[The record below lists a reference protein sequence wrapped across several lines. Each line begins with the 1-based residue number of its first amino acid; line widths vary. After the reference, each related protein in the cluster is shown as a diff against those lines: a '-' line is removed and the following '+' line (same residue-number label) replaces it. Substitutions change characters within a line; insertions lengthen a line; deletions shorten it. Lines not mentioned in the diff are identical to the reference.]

1 MAHSDD
7 RKRRRGGPEDMALFE
22 AAMRNVR
29 PRKRRTPAPDAASA
43 PPPPEPR
50 PAAPAPPSV
59 APAPKRAR
67 YAPLEPGATGDAD
80 RRTLDRLRRGQLR
93 PEARIDLHGMTQE
106 TAHAALA
113 GFVVRAQAE
122 GRRCVL
128 VVTGKGS
135 VGAGGG
141 VLRNAA
147 PGWLNAPRLRP
158 RVVAFAEA
166 APRDGGA
173 GALYVLLRRLRP
185 GAP

>member
-1 MAHSDD
+1 RPHGSRAAHRTELAQLPDRPRPSIADTDDD
-7 RKRRRGGPEDMALFE
+7 RPNHWE
-22 AAMRNVR
+22 
-29 PRKRRTPAPDAASA
+29 S
-43 PPPPEPR
+43 
-50 PAAPAPPSV
+50 
-59 APAPKRAR
+59 
-67 YAPLEPGATGDAD
+67 ATGDAD

-93 PEARIDLHGMTQE
+93 PEARIDLHGMTQD

-113 GFVVRAQAE
+113 GFVIRAQSE

-128 VVTGKGS
+128 VVTGKGR
-135 VGAGGG
+135 VGTGGG

-166 APRDGGA
+166 APRDGGS

>member
-1 MAHSDD
+1 
-7 RKRRRGGPEDMALFE
+7 MALFE

-29 PRKRRTPAPDAASA
+29 PRKRRALPPDATPTL
-43 PPPPEPR
+43 PPPDPR
-50 PAAPAPPSV
+50 PA

-93 PEARIDLHGMTQE
+93 PEARIDLHGMTQD